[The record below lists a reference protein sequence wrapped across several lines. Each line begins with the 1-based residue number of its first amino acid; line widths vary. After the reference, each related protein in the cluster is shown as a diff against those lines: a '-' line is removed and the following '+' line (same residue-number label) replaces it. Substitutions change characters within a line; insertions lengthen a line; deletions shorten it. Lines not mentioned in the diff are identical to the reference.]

1 MQTSKPFHT
10 LDRPRVLVV
19 SLSGIGNLL
28 MASPLF
34 RALTDANPTVEI
46 DVLVAP
52 RGTRD
57 VLERN
62 PRIRTILV
70 GKPKPSLMEWRAL
83 VQRVRHARYDVG
95 IVAYPGQLVLSASL
109 LFFGGVRRRIGH
121 RYSWWAFRNTRLFF
135 TDAIPVRPHQHLPL
149 AERSAHD
156 VVRNLDLLRP
166 LGIASVPRSHGKV
179 GYEFPLSP
187 DDRDH
192 ADRWVAQQNPGS
204 TPLIGIHPGTHHD
217 LDLKRWPADRW
228 AALGDRLAE
237 RYGTRILVFGGADE
251 RALVETVCG
260 QMHTSP
266 LAVNVPI
273 RTAAA
278 LMARCAFFVSN
289 DSGLMH
295 VAASQRIHTFGLF
308 GPTDERR
315 TAPWGP
321 FGHAVRAPGT
331 QPNTAAGFTRAGEKD
346 VGPDPS
352 LRALPVE
359 WVFAEVTA
367 TLSGG
372 APAGPADIEG

>member
-1 MQTSKPFHT
+1 MQTSKPFHIF
-10 LDRPRVLVV
+10 DRPRVLVV

-34 RALTDANPTVEI
+34 RALTDANPTAEI

-57 VLERN
+57 VIERN

-70 GKPKPSLMEWRAL
+70 GKPKPSLMEWHAL
-83 VQRVRHARYDVG
+83 VQRIRHMRYDVG
-95 IVAYPGQLVLSASL
+95 IVAYPGQLVTSASL
-109 LFFGGVRRRIGH
+109 LFFGRVHWRIGH
-121 RYSWWAFRNTRLFF
+121 RYSWRALRNTKLFF
-135 TDAIPVRPHQHLPL
+135 THAVFLRPHQRLSLTDH
-149 AERSAHD
+149 SAHD

-166 LGIASVPRSHGKV
+166 LGITSALRSHGEV

-187 DDRDH
+187 DDRDR
-192 ADRWVAQQNPGS
+192 ADRWVAQRNLGS
-204 TPLIGIHPGTHHD
+204 TPLIGIHPGAHHD
-217 LDLKRWPADRW
+217 LGLKCWPADRW

-237 RYGTRILVFGGADE
+237 RYSARVLVFGGADE
-251 RALVETVCG
+251 RALVSTVCS
-260 QMHTSP
+260 QMHTNP
-266 LAVNVPI
+266 LTVDVPL

-295 VAASQRIHTFGLF
+295 VAVSQRVHTFGLF

-321 FGHAVRAPGT
+321 FGHVVRAPRT
-331 QPNTAAGFTRAGEKD
+331 QPNTPAGATSGTEETNL
-346 VGPDPS
+346 GPDPS
-352 LRALPVE
+352 LLALSVE
-359 WVFAEVTA
+359 QVFAEVTG
-367 TLSGG
+367 TLASVG
-372 APAGPADIEG
+372 AGH

>member
-19 SLSGIGNLL
+19 ALSGIGNLL

-34 RALTDANPTVEI
+34 RALTDANPTAEI

-57 VLERN
+57 VIERN

-70 GKPKPSLMEWRAL
+70 GKPKPSFSEWHAL
-83 VQRVRHARYDVG
+83 VQHIRQMRYDVG
-95 IVAYPGQLVLSASL
+95 IVAYPGQLVTSASL
-109 LFFGGVRRRIGH
+109 LFFGRVRWRIGH
-121 RYSWWAFRNTRLFF
+121 RYSWGALRNTKLFL
-135 TDAIPVRPHQHLPL
+135 TDAVLLRPHQHLSL
-149 AERSAHD
+149 TNRSAHD

-166 LGIASVPRSHGKV
+166 LGITADPAHAA
-179 GYEFPLSP
+179 YDLPLAP
-187 DDRDH
+187 DDREQ
-192 ADRWVAQQNPGS
+192 ADRWVAQQDLG
-204 TPLIGIHPGTHHD
+204 TLTCIGLHPGAHRD
-217 LDLKRWPADRW
+217 LNLKRWPADRW
-228 AALGDRLAE
+228 ALLGDRLAE
-237 RYGTRILVFGGADE
+237 RYGARVLIFGGADE
-251 RALVETVCG
+251 RALVSTVCG
-260 QMHTSP
+260 QMHTNP
-266 LAVNVPI
+266 LAVDVPL

-295 VAASQRIHTFGLF
+295 VAASQRVHTFGLF

-321 FGHAVRAPGT
+321 FGHAVRAAGT

-346 VGPDPS
+346 VGSDLS

-372 APAGPADIEG
+372 TPAGPADIEG